1 MKLRTALLAL
11 ALLVGACSSGGG
23 AESAYRKGLAALA
36 AGQPRTARVEF
47 MNAIEADP
55 NDARFRVAQ
64 ARTYLLLGDG
74 VAAEAELR
82 RAREL
87 GHPAAE
93 TRHLMAHAYLL
104 QGHPEQ
110 AIDEAAAAPPAFAAD
125 VARIRGLAAMQLGDD
140 AQAEAAFNE
149 AAAAAPNDAQVW
161 TDVARFKRSSGE
173 LAGAIAAADKA
184 VGANPRNAEAIILR
198 GELTR
203 SQYGLAASLNWFDR
217 ALQIDP
223 KNVTALAERAATLAD
238 LGAMKEMLADTR
250 AILEIAPKNPN
261 AYYLQAMLAARA
273 GKFEL
278 ADTLYRRTGGALDDL
293 PAAMLLAGAIE
304 YQTGR
309 SERAIE
315 RLSRLVGLQPDN
327 IKARRLLAAAQ
338 WRLGDSAATIA
349 TLRPIADRPDADP
362 YALTLIAQAL
372 RKQGDQ
378 EAASVY
384 FARASDPRQ
393 RGSAALLTEPVD
405 DAQLSALR
413 AKADTGRGEAGVQ
426 VRLIRAL
433 LARGLGGEALDRAR
447 ALQAANPGAP
457 DAHVLAGDAAGML
470 GDHRA
475 AAADYRRAANLS
487 FTEPVAMRLVEA
499 MRRSGDNNGA
509 ARVLELFLQQNP
521 QNVPAQMLA
530 ANTLLQTGHWDDAI
544 HIYENLRARLGNRD
558 ATLLNNLAWAWSQK
572 GDYGRAIPY
581 ARRAWELDP
590 NNPTTADTLG
600 WLLYKSGR
608 DKARGLAL
616 IEQAGRGAPS
626 NRESGGRPAEARIG
640 G

>member
-1 MKLRTALLAL
+1 MRLSALLPAVALLA
-11 ALLVGACSSGGG
+11 AACSSGA
-23 AESAYRKGLAALA
+23 AEADSAYRRGLAALA
-36 AGQPRTARVEF
+36 MGQPRTARIEL
-47 MNAIEADP
+47 MNAIEARP
-55 NDARFRVAQ
+55 GDARIRIAQ
-64 ARTYLLLGDG
+64 ARVYLMLGDG
-74 VAAEAELR
+74 IAAEAELS
-82 RAREL
+82 RARQL
-87 GHPAAE
+87 GHPALD
-93 TRHLMAHAYLL
+93 THHLLAQAYLL
-104 QGHPEQ
+104 QGRPEQ
-110 AIDEAAAAPPAFAAD
+110 AIAEALKAPPAHAAD
-125 VARIRGLAAMQLGDD
+125 AARIRGLAAMETGDD
-140 AQAEAAFNE
+140 AQAESAFDQ
-149 AAAAAPNDAQVW
+149 AIAAAPNDPRVW
-161 TDVARFKRSSGE
+161 TDVARYRRTGGD

-184 VGANPRNAEAIILR
+184 VGANPRNVEAIIIR

-203 SQYGLAASLNWFDR
+203 TQYGLAASLVWFDR
-217 ALQIDP
+217 ALQLDP

-238 LGAMKEMLADTR
+238 LGAMREMLADTR
-250 AILEIAPKNPN
+250 AILDIAPKNPN

-273 GKFEL
+273 GRYEL
-278 ADTLYRRTGGALDDL
+278 AESLYRRTGGALDDL

-309 SERAIE
+309 PERAIQ

-372 RKQGDQ
+372 RKQGNS
-378 EAASVY
+378 EAASAY

-393 RGSAALLTEPVD
+393 RSSAALLGQALD
-405 DAQLSALR
+405 DGALAALR
-413 AKADTGRGEAGVQ
+413 TQADNQKGEAAIQ

-433 LARGLGGEALDRAR
+433 LARGLGVEALDRAR
-447 ALQAANPGAP
+447 SLQAAHPGAP
-457 DAHVLAGDAAGML
+457 DAHLLAGDSAAML
-470 GDHRA
+470 GDHQGA
-475 AAADYRRAANLS
+475 AAAYRRAANIA

-499 MRRSGDNNGA
+499 MRRTGDNEGA

-521 QNVPAQMLA
+521 QNVPARMLA
-530 ANTLLQTGHWDDAI
+530 ANTLLQSGHWDDAI
-544 HIYENLRARLGNRD
+544 DIYEDLRARLGNRD

-572 GDYGRAIPY
+572 GDYARAIPY

-608 DKARGLAL
+608 DKAQGLAL
-616 IEQAGRGAPS
+616 IEKAGRGAP
-626 NRESGGRPAEARIG
+626 NGPEVRRAGGRG
-640 G
+640 GS

>member
-1 MKLRTALLAL
+1 LLA
-11 ALLVGACSSGGG
+11 GACSSGG
-23 AESAYRKGLAALA
+23 AADSAYRSGMAALA
-36 AGQPRTARVEF
+36 KGDARAARIEF
-47 MNAIEADP
+47 MNAIQADP
-55 NDARFRVAQ
+55 NDSKIRIAQ

-74 VAAEAELR
+74 VAAEAELS
-82 RAREL
+82 RARQL
-87 GHPAAE
+87 GYPAAE
-93 TRHLMAHAYLL
+93 TRHLMAQAYLQ
-104 QGHPEQ
+104 QGHSEQ
-110 AIDEAAAAPPAFAAD
+110 AIDEAAKAPGVHAAD
-125 VARIRGLAAMQLGDD
+125 AARIRGLAAMQLGDE

-149 AAAAAPNDAQVW
+149 AAAAAPNDSQVW
-161 TDVARFKRSSGE
+161 TDVARFKRTSGE
-173 LAGAIAAADKA
+173 LGGAIAAADKA
-184 VGANPRNAEAIILR
+184 VGANPRNVEAIVLR

-203 SQYGLAASLNWFDR
+203 SQYGLAASLSWFDR
-217 ALQIDP
+217 ALQLDP
-223 KNVTALAERAATLAD
+223 KNVSALAERAATLAD

-261 AYYLQAMLAARA
+261 AHYLQAMLAARA
-273 GKFEL
+273 GKYEL
-278 ADTLYRRTGGALDDL
+278 ADSLYRRTGGALDDL

-309 SERAIE
+309 PERAIQ

-327 IKARRLLAAAQ
+327 LKARRLLAAAQ

-362 YALTLIAQAL
+362 YSLTLIAQAF
-372 RKQGDQ
+372 RKQGDR
-378 EAASVY
+378 EAAAVY

-393 RGSAALLTEPVD
+393 RGSAALLSGPVD
-405 DAQLSALR
+405 DAQLAALR
-413 AKADTGRGEAGVQ
+413 TQAESGRAEAGVQ

-433 LARGLGGEALDRAR
+433 LARGQSGEALNRAR
-447 ALQAANPGAP
+447 SLQAANPGAP
-457 DAHVLAGDAAGML
+457 DAHMLAGDAAFML
-470 GDHRA
+470 GDHEA
-475 AAADYRRAANLS
+475 AAAAYRRAANIA

-499 MRRSGDNNGA
+499 MRRSGDNAGA
-509 ARVLELFLQQNP
+509 ARVLELFLEQNP

-544 HIYENLRARLGNRD
+544 RIYENLRARLGNRD

-616 IEQAGRGAPS
+616 IEQAGRAESAG
-626 NRESGGRPAEARIG
+626 RETRRNAGTRKGG
-640 G
+640 